1 MDSSEEVYSKVTA
14 HYSSQA
20 SGTSAPYATSVA
32 KSFGYTEE
40 ELSSAPDGSNLGLSC
55 GNPLAIASL
64 RQGETVID
72 LGCGTG
78 FDVFQAADRLGP
90 SGRALGVDMNGK
102 MLAKAN
108 DIKGK
113 TGIANVE
120 FVEAR
125 ITDMHMLQDGTADVI
140 LSNCVINLVPHA
152 EKHLVFREAYRLLK
166 PGGRLAVSDIL
177 ARKELPEK
185 LRNDMAMYV
194 GCVAGASMVEEYE
207 GWMKETGFGSVVIKD
222 AGGDMN
228 VYLDTQDDGSRK
240 ERCCGARSGEDT
252 EYMGPE
258 VNDLNEWA
266 GEVSLECAFVRRWLT
281 LR

>member
-32 KSFGYTEE
+32 KSFGYTAE

-64 RQGETVID
+64 RQGETVVD

-78 FDVFQAADRLGP
+78 FDVFQAADRVGP
-90 SGRALGVDMNGK
+90 SGRIFGVDMNEK
-102 MLAKAN
+102 MLAKAKE
-108 DIKGK
+108 IKEKAGR
-113 TGIANVE
+113 ANVE

-125 ITDMHMLQDGTADVI
+125 ITDMHMLQDGTSDVI
-140 LSNCVINLVPHA
+140 LSNCVINLVPRS
-152 EKHLVFREAYRLLK
+152 EKHLVFREAYRLLR

-207 GWMKETGFGSVVIKD
+207 GWLKEAGFGSVVIKD

-228 VYLDTQDDGSRK
+228 VYLDTRDDGSKK
-240 ERCCGARSGEDT
+240 ERCCGARGGEDA
-252 EYMGPE
+252 EYVSPE

-266 GEVSLECAFVRRWLT
+266 GKVFSEPALVRRLLT
-281 LR
+281 LM